1 MLYHGR
7 TNRKEACMGEIWV
20 TGDTHGDPFRLSSS
34 LFPVGRLMDRNDI
47 IEVLGDFG
55 LVWDYTGESG

>member
-1 MLYHGR
+1 
-7 TNRKEACMGEIWV
+7 MGEIWV